1 MVHNNKVIKNK
12 DLPNKKLKVIV
23 VMPAYNAE
31 KTLKKTYDD
40 IPEGVASDVILVDD
54 GSHDKTVEIAK
65 KLGIKTFVHP
75 QNRGYGGNQKTCYTL
90 ALNEGADVVVMIHPD
105 YQYDSSLA
113 GEIVRPIIQRRCD
126 IVLGSRI
133 RTRKEALEG
142 GMPLYKYVA
151 NRLLTALQNS
161 ILGQNLSE
169 YHTGFRAFHR
179 NVLKKL
185 PFHRFSDDFA
195 FDQDILISAIKGNYR
210 IDEIAVPVRYF
221 PEASSINF
229 CRSVKYGLG
238 TLLSLMK
245 YMISSMGIYQSRIF
259 ANRRD

>member
-1 MVHNNKVIKNK
+1 
-12 DLPNKKLKVIV
+12 
-23 VMPAYNAE
+23 MPAYNAE
-31 KTLKKTYDD
+31 KTLRRTFND
-40 IPEGVASDVILVDD
+40 IPQGIVDEMILVDD
-54 GSHDKTVEIAK
+54 GSHDKTVKIAK

-90 ALNEGADVVVMIHPD
+90 ALNEGADIVVMIHPD
-105 YQYDSSLA
+105 YQYDSSLT
-113 GEIVRPIIQRRCD
+113 GEIIRPIIKRRCD

-179 NVLKKL
+179 RVLKKL

-195 FDQDILISAIKGNYR
+195 FDQDILISAIKSNYR

-229 CRSVKYGLG
+229 RRSMQYGLG

-245 YMISSMGIYQSRIF
+245 YIVSSMGIYQSKIF
-259 ANRRD
+259 CKSEKLK